1 MAAEVAS
8 VLCKLGVVEVRKE
21 AAAAAAAVLVPRR
34 RHMWRGVKGTGGRGR
49 GTGGRGRGRGG
60 EKGGEGLDWDQ
71 FTDALDR

>member
-21 AAAAAAAVLVPRR
+21 AAAAAAAAVLVPRR
-34 RHMWRGVKGTGGRGR
+34 RPMWRGGK

-60 EKGGEGLDWDQ
+60 RGGEKGGGGLDWDQ